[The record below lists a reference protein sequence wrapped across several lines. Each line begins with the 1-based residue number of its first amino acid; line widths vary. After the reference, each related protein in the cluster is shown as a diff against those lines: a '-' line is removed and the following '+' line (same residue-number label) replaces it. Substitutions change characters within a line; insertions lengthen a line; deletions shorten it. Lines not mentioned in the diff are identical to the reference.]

1 MNVFVTLFTA
11 VKERLA
17 GTIKDGKNLFW
28 LTVLED
34 TIHDGREVMAEV
46 WQQKQEARQEMAYDF
61 S

>member
-11 VKERLA
+11 VKEHLV

-34 TIHDGREVMAEV
+34 TIHYGGEAMAEV
-46 WQQKQEARQEMAYDF
+46 WQQKQEARQELAYDF